1 MHDARIA
8 GATQTLTLSGVI
20 TYQSNGLALSGS
32 LEATDPA
39 KAAELPLLPFF
50 VGGSWPNPVISP
62 VPLFGNTPH
71 AQ

>member
-1 MHDARIA
+1 MHDVHIA
-8 GATQTLTLSGVI
+8 GTAETLTLSGVI

-32 LEATDPA
+32 LDSTDPA

-50 VGGSWPNPVISP
+50 IGGSWPNPVISP
-62 VPLFGNTPH
+62 VPLLGATPH